1 MLVPKLRPFH
11 CSKPGVGHTLTLK
24 CDDEKVVV
32 THIVVHAAAMCSAPL
47 RRGELWV
54 TSAAFSNG
62 SGEAAALTR
71 VPFECPKDTMQYVYN
86 LPQPIGGGVTIGI
99 KLIDTWHDEQPNV
112 DLGMV
117 AIVGHS
123 NGSETADAL
132 SAAAG
137 AECGL
142 GPVPRSLKVTNL
154 IRVVQRKK
162 WMPLESDREILT
174 SYLHRIG
181 FPKTYC
187 FHDVLGFEDW
197 AFEMVPGPVLALV
210 LLFPVTKETEAARK
224 AEAESIEKGG
234 QTLPQDP
241 PLLHIRQNIGNACGT
256 IGLLHAAC
264 HALMGNELAGGSA
277 VPPESWLG
285 KFIAK
290 ANGLDAEAAGDVLED
305 DVEIEEAHAAA
316 EAASHDSAARTQNV
330 HNHFTAIV
338 QRCVCSLSLFLL
350 VRNRAACSME
360 GSNDE
365 IRFARAQRW
374 VSVGAGRTETHS
386 SELRRY
392 YAGFVSQGCCGAG
405 PAAVCTSLRGRLALR
420 FVCTRTCT
428 RCWRRR
434 RSRQW
439 ESRADE
445 QR

>member
-1 MLVPKLRPFH
+1 MHSAIEVLIIHDCNAEQAASLRFDLNPHELAVLNHHFTVDAYDGGQETAQTAVANVLVPKLRPFH

-24 CDDEKVVV
+24 CVDEKVVV

-54 TSAAFSNG
+54 TSAAFSANG
-62 SGEAAALTR
+62 SGEASALTR

-86 LPQPIGGGVTIGI
+86 LPQPIGGGVTIGL
-99 KLIDTWHDEQPNV
+99 KLIDTWNDEQPNV

-117 AIVGHS
+117 AIVGHE
-123 NGSETADAL
+123 NGSDTADAL
-132 SAAAG
+132 SVAAG

-154 IRVVQRKK
+154 IRVVKRKK
-162 WMPLESDREILT
+162 WMPLESDRDILT

-181 FPKTYC
+181 FPKTYV

-197 AFEMVPGPVLALV
+197 AIEMVPGPALALV

-224 AEAESIEKGG
+224 AEAESIEKAG

-264 HALMGNELAGGSA
+264 HALLGNQLAGTCA

-290 ANGLDAEAAGDVLED
+290 AAGLDAEAAGDVLED

-338 QRCVCSLSLFLL
+338 HRCVLYARALFL
-350 VRNRAACSME
+350 
-360 GSNDE
+360 
-365 IRFARAQRW
+365 
-374 VSVGAGRTETHS
+374 
-386 SELRRY
+386 
-392 YAGFVSQGCCGAG
+392 
-405 PAAVCTSLRGRLALR
+405 
-420 FVCTRTCT
+420 
-428 RCWRRR
+428 
-434 RSRQW
+434 
-439 ESRADE
+439 
-445 QR
+445 